1 MKKAKL
7 TAIIAPAL
15 VTAALFSVTAALAQG
30 AKLSDNAIKIGVL
43 TDLSG
48 VYSELSGPGSV
59 KAAQMAADDF
69 MATNAAYK
77 GKVQVIGVDHQNKAD
92 VASNKAAEMIDR
104 QNVDVLM
111 DLPTSSAALAASEVA
126 KGKKIPVMVVT
137 GGTTALT
144 NEKCSKYTFHYAYDN
159 FMLANGT
166 GTAVT
171 KRGGN
176 SWYIIYPNYAF
187 GQDLDR
193 QMTAAIKENGGKL
206 VTPSDATPFPNTD
219 FSSYLL
225 KAQSLKPKIFGTMQA
240 GNDLVNVVKQYNE
253 FGLKKQGIGL
263 GIGLLFE
270 TDVAALGQDA
280 YAGALATV
288 PWYWNLD
295 QRSRDWTAKFEK
307 AFGKKPTW
315 AQAGVYSATMTY
327 LQAVSRA
334 KSDNGDAVVKAL
346 EGYRFSDFFARSAY
360 IRPQDHR
367 VTLDV
372 YTVQVKAKAQ
382 AKEAGDIFTKVAT
395 IPSAKAFAPVAET
408 KCKF

>member
-1 MKKAKL
+1 MHKKTL
-7 TAIIAPAL
+7 TAL
-15 VTAALFSVTAALAQG
+15 VSTAALAAVTVALAQS
-30 AKLSDNAIKIGVL
+30 ARLTDNVVRVGVL

-48 VYSELSGPGSV
+48 VYSELSGQGSV
-59 KAAQMAADDF
+59 KAAQMAAADF
-69 MATNAAYK
+69 MAQNPSFR
-77 GKVQVIGVDHQNKAD
+77 GKVQVVGVDHQNKAD

-104 QNVDVLM
+104 QKVDVLM

-126 KGKKIPVMVVT
+126 RGKKIPVMVVT

-144 NEKCSKYTFHYAYDN
+144 NEKCNKYTFHYAYDN
-159 FMLANGT
+159 YMLANGT

-187 GQDLDR
+187 GQDLNR
-193 QMTAAIKENGGKL
+193 QMTAAITENKGRT
-206 VTPSDATPFPNTD
+206 VAPSDATPFPNTD

-225 KAQSLKPKIFGTMQA
+225 KAQGLKPKVFGTMQA
-240 GNDLVNVVKQYNE
+240 GADLVNVVKQYNE
-253 FGLKKQGIGL
+253 FGLRQQGIGL

-295 QRSRDWTAKFEK
+295 QRSRDWAAKFEK

-327 LQAVSRA
+327 LQAVARA
-334 KSDNGDAVVKAL
+334 KSDGGDAVVKAL
-346 EGYRFSDFFARSAY
+346 EGHRFSDFFARNAS
-360 IRPQDHR
+360 IRAQDHR
-367 VTLDV
+367 VLLDA
-372 YTVQVKAKAQ
+372 YTVQVKSKAQ
-382 AKEAGDIFTKVAT
+382 AKENGDIFTKVAT
-395 IPSAKAFAPVAET
+395 IPAARAFQPLPES
-408 KCKF
+408 KCRM

>member
-1 MKKAKL
+1 MKQARL
-7 TAIIAPAL
+7 TALIA
-15 VTAALFSVTAALAQG
+15 TAALFSVTAALAQG
-30 AKLSDNAIKIGVL
+30 AKLSDNAIKVGVL

-48 VYSELSGPGSV
+48 VYSELSGAGSV

-69 MATNAAYK
+69 MAANAAYK

-144 NEKCSKYTFHYAYDN
+144 NEKCNKYTFHYAYDN
-159 FMLANGT
+159 YMLANGT
-166 GTAVT
+166 GSAVT
-171 KRGGN
+171 KRGGD

-193 QMTAAIKENGGKL
+193 QMTAAVKENGGKL
-206 VTPSDATPFPNTD
+206 VTASDATPFPNTD

-225 KAQSLKPKIFGTMQA
+225 KAQSLKPKVFGTMQA

-280 YAGALATV
+280 FAGALATV

-295 QRSRDWTAKFEK
+295 QRSRDWSAKFEK

-315 AQAGVYSATMTY
+315 AQAGVYSATTTY
-327 LQAVSRA
+327 LQAVARA

-346 EGYRFSDFFARSAY
+346 EGHRFSDFFARSAY

-395 IPSAKAFAPVAET
+395 IPSAKAFTPLAEV